1 MSGQDSAIPIGRSG
15 PILPRPR
22 GRVLLGVAMVLIAFA
37 ASIAIGLMLAVRH
50 NAALWEDHVS
60 GRLTVQ
66 IMPEGTAPPPA
77 EIASALALLRGTPG
91 VVSADVMSASENAAL
106 VAPWMRSGET
116 AAGLP
121 FPALI
126 DVKLNGGTTLDIQA
140 LKQRLLVSAPHAL
153 FDDPGRSIDAPTPL
167 RAQTFWMAAV
177 VLAVSAL
184 SFVLALAGMLRG
196 WMAAQQH
203 NVELLRLLGVSNM
216 GIAGLIGRFS
226 TAGVVLTAAAGSG
239 LAASLFLLEAAGG
252 KLAFLIP
259 APVPVVSPS
268 DLPWL
273 AFVPVTAA
281 IITWVICHLLV
292 WSALRH
298 T

>member
-1 MSGQDSAIPIGRSG
+1 MSAQDGVIPIGRSG

-22 GRVLLGVAMVLIAFA
+22 GSVLLGVAMVLIAFA
-37 ASIAIGLMLAVRH
+37 ASIAIGVMLAERH
-50 NAALWEDHVS
+50 DTALWQDHVS
-60 GRLTVQ
+60 GHLTVQ
-66 IMPEGTAPPPA
+66 IMPDGTAPPPA

-91 VVSADVMSASENAAL
+91 VVSADVMSAAENAAL
-106 VAPWMRSGET
+106 VAPWLRSGET
-116 AAGLP
+116 ADGLP

-126 DVKLNGGTTLDIQA
+126 DVKLNGGTTLDIPA
-140 LKQRLLVSAPHAL
+140 LKERLLVSAPHAL
-153 FDDPGRSIDAPTPL
+153 FDDPGRSSDAPTPL
-167 RAQTFWMAAV
+167 TAQTFWMAAV

-184 SFVLALAGMLRG
+184 SFVLALAAMLRG

-203 NVELLRLLGVSNM
+203 NVELLRLLGVSNR
-216 GIAGLIGRFS
+216 GVAGLIGRFS

-239 LAASLFLLEAAGG
+239 LAASLFLLQAAGG

-259 APVPVVSPS
+259 ALVPAVSPAE
-268 DLPWL
+268 LPWL

-281 IITWVICHLLV
+281 IITWVTCHLLV